1 MISEQAEPAAAGGLR
16 QVLRGWRL
24 KNEGA
29 RNKNPQLN
37 PLRFN
42 KQVSPIN
49 RDPPKADKFPPH
61 GIGGQARFVP
71 TSKGRRSVR
80 HTNQRIE
87 RF

>member
-1 MISEQAEPAAAGGLR
+1 MISEQAEPTAAGGLR

-24 KNEGA
+24 KNKGA

-42 KQVSPIN
+42 KQGSPIN

-61 GIGGQARFVP
+61 GIGGQVRFVP
-71 TSKGRRSVR
+71 ISYEFYAKGIDP
-80 HTNQRIE
+80 T
-87 RF
+87 